1 MLQIS
6 YQGSVLTNT
15 TNSGQEKN
23 HMW

>member
-23 HMW
+23 HM